1 MVKAQAK
8 PIFRLLLTLY
18 FAFSCFCWA
27 GEQEPQYD
35 NLTYGIPGKADTII
49 ERPGYALGYIE
60 YHEQPA
66 WVIYIMTKAEATT
79 KTAKRTNKFRSDP
92 KIPTGSA
99 TTGDY
104 RRSGYDRGHLAPA
117 ADMAFSGQ
125 TMADSFF
132 MSNMSPQKPAFNR
145 GIWKDLEALVRYFA
159 ITERKI
165 VVVTGPILPK
175 KKTVTIGANKVTV
188 PTHYYKVI
196 FDLTSPQKMI
206 AFILPNEGSDKLLR
220 EFAVSVDAVE
230 KATGLN
236 FFSKVPKEEQER
248 LERTISVNAWKGL

>member
-1 MVKAQAK
+1 M
-8 PIFRLLLTLY
+8 
-18 FAFSCFCWA
+18 
-27 GEQEPQYD
+27 
-35 NLTYGIPGKADTII
+35 
-49 ERPGYALGYIE
+49 
-60 YHEQPA
+60 
-66 WVIYIMTKAEATT
+66 
-79 KTAKRTNKFRSDP
+79 
-92 KIPTGSA
+92 
-99 TTGDY
+99 
-104 RRSGYDRGHLAPA
+104 
-117 ADMAFSGQ
+117 
-125 TMADSFF
+125 
-132 MSNMSPQKPAFNR
+132 
-145 GIWKDLEALVRYFA
+145 
-159 ITERKI
+159 
-165 VVVTGPILPK
+165 VTGPILPK